1 MKKARDEL
9 ELEARRKFLE
19 QADGGNV
26 AVASPRA
33 FTSQLCAWQFSGRS
47 FRGRL
52 CGRSGIAD
60 QLV

>member
-33 FTSQLCAWQFSGRS
+33 FTSQLCAWQLAAGRS
-47 FRGRL
+47 AAGCAVGLALRI
-52 CGRSGIAD
+52 S
-60 QLV
+60 